1 MFLYREGDPAGTYV
15 IPQTSHAW
23 LAWQVAEHWGN
34 RLFARPAP
42 RAETLAAILLHD
54 GGWAEFDESPSLD
67 DSGRPRTFDRM
78 PVGEHLA
85 IWRTSIVRAGQYSR
99 YAGLLVASHFTAM
112 AQRKLSDLLGRDDT
126 ESARLCQS
134 FIAEMER
141 YQKMWFEELA
151 ADGRYEPYLE
161 GKEGHAVNARLLDT
175 CDRISVYLCASL
187 PSPFEVWAQNSGGDT
202 EVITF
207 ETVDATTWRVHP
219 WPLQGDR
226 LRIHCEGRRLAATSF
241 DDEAGFRDILSRAP
255 TVRLVFTLLRSSA
268 VG

>member
-1 MFLYREGDPAGTYV
+1 MFLYREGDPNGTYL
-15 IPQTSHAW
+15 IPQNSHSW

-34 RLFARPAP
+34 RSFPRPAP

-54 GGWAEFDESPSLD
+54 CGWTDFDEGPSLGLQ
-67 DSGRPRTFDRM
+67 GRPRTFDRM
-78 PVGEHLA
+78 PAAEHLA
-85 IWRTSIVRAGQYSR
+85 IWRTSILRTAQYSR

-112 AQRKLSDLLGRDDT
+112 ADRKLSDLLKRDDVD
-126 ESARLCQS
+126 SARASQS

-141 YQKMWFEELA
+141 RAQAWTEELA
-151 ADGRYEPYLE
+151 ADGRYQSCLE
-161 GKEGHAVNARLLDT
+161 GPGRAVNSRLLDS

-187 PSPFEVWAQNSGGDT
+187 PAPFEVWAKNAAGDT

-207 ETVDATTWRVHP
+207 ESVDATTWRVHP

-226 LRIHCEGRRLAATSF
+226 LVIHCEGRRLAEPTYADEQSF
-241 DDEAGFRDILSRAP
+241 RETLSRAP
-255 TVRLVFTLLRSSA
+255 TARLVFTLLRTSA

>member
-1 MFLYREGDPAGTYV
+1 MFVFREDDATGTYM
-15 IPQTSHAW
+15 IPQVSHAW

-34 RLFARPAP
+34 RSFARPAP

-54 GGWAEFDESPSLD
+54 GGWTVFDGAPSLD
-67 DSGRPRTFDRM
+67 DDGRPRTFDRM
-78 PVGEHLA
+78 PVSEHLS
-85 IWRTSIVRAGQYSR
+85 IWRSSIVQAAQYSR
-99 YAGLLVASHFTAM
+99 YAGLLVGAHFLSM
-112 AQRKLSDLLGRDDT
+112 AERKLADLLERNDMDG
-126 ESARLCQS
+126 ARVTQA
-134 FIAEMER
+134 FVAEMER
-141 YQKMWFEELA
+141 REKAWFEELT
-151 ADGRYEPYLE
+151 ADARYQPYLE
-161 GKEGHAVNARLLDT
+161 GPGREINSRLLDT

-187 PSPFEVWAQNSGGDT
+187 PAPFEVWASNAAGET

-226 LRIHCEGRRLAATSF
+226 LQIHCEGRRLAASTF
-241 DDEAGFRDILSRAP
+241 TDEQRFRETLNRAP

>member
-1 MFLYREGDPAGTYV
+1 MFLYRENDPSGTYL

-34 RLFARPAP
+34 RSFARPAP

-54 GGWAEFDESPSLD
+54 GGWNEYDGAPTLDERR
-67 DSGRPRTFDRM
+67 RPRTFDRM
-78 PVGEHLA
+78 PASEHLA
-85 IWRTSIVRAGQYSR
+85 IWRTSILRAAQYSR
-99 YAGLLVASHFTAM
+99 YSGLLVAAHFTSM
-112 AQRKLSDLLGRDDT
+112 AQRKLADLLDRDDT
-126 ESARLCQS
+126 EGARVSQA

-141 YQKMWFEELA
+141 REHSWIEELSGDPRYRQYL
-151 ADGRYEPYLE
+151 DGPGRV
-161 GKEGHAVNARLLDT
+161 VNSRLLDT

-187 PSPFEVWAQNSGGDT
+187 PAPFEVWAQNAAGDT

-226 LRIHCEGRRLAATSF
+226 LQIHCEGRRLAASTFS
-241 DDEAGFRDILSRAP
+241 DEKVFRETLSRTP
-255 TVRLVFTLLRSSA
+255 TARLVFTLLRSSA

>member
-1 MFLYREGDPAGTYV
+1 MFVFREDDATGTYL
-15 IPQTSHAW
+15 IPQVSHAW

-54 GGWAEFDESPSLD
+54 GGWAEFDGAPSLD
-67 DSGRPRTFDRM
+67 EDGRPRTFDRM
-78 PVGEHLA
+78 PVSGHLS
-85 IWRTSIVRAGQYSR
+85 IWRSSIVQAAQYSR
-99 YAGLLVASHFTAM
+99 YAGLLVGAHFLSM
-112 AQRKLSDLLGRDDT
+112 AERKLADLLERNDMDG
-126 ESARLCQS
+126 ARATQA
-134 FIAEMER
+134 FVAEMER
-141 YQKMWFEELA
+141 REKAWFEELT
-151 ADGRYEPYLE
+151 ADARYQPYLAGPGRE
-161 GKEGHAVNARLLDT
+161 INSRLLDT

-187 PSPFEVWAQNSGGDT
+187 PAPFEVWASNAAGET

-207 ETVDATTWRVHP
+207 ETVDATTWRVQP

-226 LRIHCEGRRLAATSF
+226 LQIHCEGRRLAASTF
-241 DDEAGFRDILSRAP
+241 ADEQRFRETLNRAP